1 MAVSS
6 NKGKIWEQKNQVVEF
21 SPMPRLAPKPLTLE
35 DEEQKELEKL
45 LARHSTSQQIAKRAK
60 IVLFAAQG
68 KNHRQIARELGVSRE
83 MARLWRERW
92 LQLKQQEV
100 PLLERLKD
108 AERPGVPTK
117 FTTEQ
122 VLHLF
127 AIACEEPEKY
137 DVPISHW
144 TSRELA
150 EVMREQGIVESI
162 SPRHVGRLLSEATLK
177 PQQSEYWLNP
187 PPTKN

>member
-1 MAVSS
+1 
-6 NKGKIWEQKNQVVEF
+6 
-21 SPMPRLAPKPLTLE
+21 MPRLTPKPLWLE

-45 LARHSTSQQIAKRAK
+45 LARHSTGQQIAKRAK
-60 IVLFAAQG
+60 IVLLAAQG

-100 PLLERLKD
+100 PIRERLKD
-108 AERPGVPTK
+108 AERPGAPTK

-122 VLHLF
+122 VLNLF
-127 AIACEEPEKY
+127 AIAGCEPEKY
-137 DVPISHW
+137 GIPISHW

-150 EVMREQGIVESI
+150 ELMRAQGIVESI
-162 SPRHVGRLLSEATLK
+162 SPRHTCGKITRAK
-177 PQQSEYWLNP
+177 QH
-187 PPTKN
+187 

>member
-1 MAVSS
+1 
-6 NKGKIWEQKNQVVEF
+6 
-21 SPMPRLAPKPLTLE
+21 MPRLAPKPLWLD

-45 LARHSTSQQIAKRAK
+45 LARHSTGQQIAKRAK
-60 IVLFAAQG
+60 IVLLAAQG

-92 LQLKQQEV
+92 LELKQKEF
-100 PLLERLKD
+100 PIRARLKD

-122 VLHLF
+122 VLNLF
-127 AIACEEPEKY
+127 AIAGSEPEKY
-137 DVPISHW
+137 GIPISHW

-150 EVMREQGIVESI
+150 EVMKEQGIVESI

-177 PQQSEYWLNP
+177 PQQSEYWINP